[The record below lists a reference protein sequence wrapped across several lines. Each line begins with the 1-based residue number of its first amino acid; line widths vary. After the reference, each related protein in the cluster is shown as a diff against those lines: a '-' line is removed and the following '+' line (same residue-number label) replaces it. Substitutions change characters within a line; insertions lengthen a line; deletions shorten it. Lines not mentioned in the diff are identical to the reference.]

1 VGVNVSIKL
10 HGILSA
16 NVTPFKDN
24 YDLDEAAL
32 RRLIRYQAK
41 PEGVT
46 AVVCNAGAGEG
57 AALTREERVRC
68 IEIIGEELRSNQH
81 VVAGIEALS
90 TREAIQQT
98 RDAKDAGAAAV
109 MLTPPHVYDWS
120 ATANPEFAVQY
131 FRDIGKAVEIPITIF
146 HYPASTASGYS
157 PDTAVRIAREIESVV
172 AVKVASGA
180 NIRRYEQVLRGM
192 RALPRPVSVLATS
205 SLFQHFVTGA
215 DGALTGFANFAADFC
230 CNLFK
235 AVKDGNLPAA
245 RELHEV
251 NWALEAAVYKAPNVY
266 KHSRYKVAAYFA
278 GLLDNVIVRPPQ
290 LPVPENEVKLI
301 HHAMK
306 QLGMLGRD
314 R

>member
-1 VGVNVSIKL
+1 L
-10 HGILSA
+10 DGILSA

-41 PEGVT
+41 PQGVT

-57 AALTREERVRC
+57 ATLTREERIRC
-68 IEIIGEELRSNQH
+68 IEVIGEELRSGQRI
-81 VVAGIEALS
+81 VAGIEALA
-90 TREAIQQT
+90 TREAIQQV

-109 MLTPPHVYDWS
+109 MLTPPHVYDWN

-131 FRDIGKAVEIPITIF
+131 FHDIAKAVDMPITLF

-157 PDTAVRIAREIESVV
+157 PDTAIRIGREIESVV
-172 AVKVASGA
+172 AIKVASGA

-192 RALPRPVSVLATS
+192 RALPRHVSVLATS

-215 DGALTGFANFAADFC
+215 DGALTGFANFAPDFC
-230 CNLFK
+230 CKLFE
-235 AVKDGNLPAA
+235 AVQNGDLKKA

-251 NWALEAAVYKAPNVY
+251 NWTLEAAVYKAPNVY

-278 GLLDNVIVRPPQ
+278 GLLDNMVVRRPQ
-290 LPVPENEVKLI
+290 VPVPENEIKLI
-301 HHAMK
+301 HDAMEK
-306 QLGMLGRD
+306 LGMLQR
-314 R
+314 

>member
-1 VGVNVSIKL
+1 MSFKL
-10 HGILSA
+10 EGILSA

-24 YDLDEAAL
+24 FDLDEAGL
-32 RRLIRYQAK
+32 RGLVRYQAK
-41 PEGVT
+41 VDGIN

-57 AALTREERVRC
+57 ATLTREERVRC
-68 IEIIGEELRSNQH
+68 IEIIGEEIGQGQC

-120 ATANPEFAVQY
+120 STANPEFAVQY
-131 FRDIGKAVEIPITIF
+131 FHDIAKAVDIPITIF
-146 HYPASTASGYS
+146 HYPASTASGYA
-157 PDTAVRIAREIESVV
+157 PETAIRIAREVNSVI

-192 RALPRPVSVLATS
+192 RALARHVSVLATS

-215 DGALTGFANFAADFC
+215 DGALTGFANFAPEFC
-230 CNLFK
+230 VSLFK
-235 AVKDGNLPAA
+235 AVQDGNLDKA
-245 RELHEV
+245 RELHEI

-278 GLLDNVIVRPPQ
+278 GLMDNFLVRAPQ
-290 LPVPENEVKLI
+290 VPVPEGEVKLI
-301 HHAMK
+301 HDAMHK
-306 QLGMLGRD
+306 LGMVR